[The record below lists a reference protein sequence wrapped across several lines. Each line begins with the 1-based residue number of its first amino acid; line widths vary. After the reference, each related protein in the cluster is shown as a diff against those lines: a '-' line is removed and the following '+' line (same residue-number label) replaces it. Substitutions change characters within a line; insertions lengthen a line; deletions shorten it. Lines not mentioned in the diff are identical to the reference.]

1 GARSAL
7 RELTG
12 RRLSER
18 SERSERSELGGP
30 ALHPSIAGCLRA
42 ARTAERR
49 KLARTPSARGL
60 APTADENT
68 KKK

>member
-1 GARSAL
+1 SAL

-30 ALHPSIAGCLRA
+30 AVHLSIGGCLRA
-42 ARTAERR
+42 AQTAERR
-49 KLARTPSARGL
+49 TPLPARARLGL
-60 APTADENT
+60 ATLAEG
-68 KKK
+68 KEA